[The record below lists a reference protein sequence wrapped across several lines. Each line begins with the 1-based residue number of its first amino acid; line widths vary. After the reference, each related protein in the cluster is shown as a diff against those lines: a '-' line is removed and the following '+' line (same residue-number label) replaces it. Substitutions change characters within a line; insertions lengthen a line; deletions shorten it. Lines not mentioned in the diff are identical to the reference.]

1 MKAVSSVLLSLSIFV
16 AVACAEKLADGKRSD
31 HAKLAHNVRAA
42 ELGLQE
48 RAEVFGPGRM
58 TFYNVGL

>member
-1 MKAVSSVLLSLSIFV
+1 MKAASSVLLSLSIFV
-16 AVACAEKLADGKRSD
+16 AVACADKLTDGKRSD

-48 RAEVFGPGRM
+48 RGDVFGPGRM
-58 TFYNVGL
+58 TFYDVGM